1 MDAKKIACANLEAL
15 AYSFFPPKINV
26 FASVHTII
34 IIAAQVRGGGLH
46 MRLPPR
52 YLSLALLA
60 AVLISPAI
68 ITGCSARVSTGYRVH
83 DGYYNDDHLWN
94 HDEIVYYNRWED
106 EGHRDHRDFRRRS
119 DGERR
124 EYFKWRHDHDHD
136 RYRDGDHDRH

>member
-1 MDAKKIACANLEAL
+1 
-15 AYSFFPPKINV
+15 
-26 FASVHTII
+26 
-34 IIAAQVRGGGLH
+34 